1 MKYNLIHLY
10 DLLLLI
16 LTCFTIVVFVKPSL
30 ISWNIFY
37 IFNGLMIALV
47 LFLRFRLKN
56 KPYEKSNFMSAG
68 AVLFI
73 LSICYAIYV
82 TIKNLIA

>member
-1 MKYNLIHLY
+1 
-10 DLLLLI
+10 
-16 LTCFTIVVFVKPSL
+16 
-30 ISWNIFY
+30 
-37 IFNGLMIALV
+37 MIALV